1 MKLSGLARLGIIGT
15 ILTCIACFT
24 PVAVFLLGAIG
35 FAAWGGYLDYVLF
48 PLLALFVGL
57 VVFGLVRRQRD
68 MKSGTERADEKRSCC
83 L

>member
-1 MKLSGLARLGIIGT
+1 MKLSGLARLAIIGT

-35 FAAWGGYLDYVLF
+35 LVALGGNLDYVLF

-57 VVFGLVRRQRD
+57 VVFGLVRRRP
-68 MKSGTERADEKRSCC
+68 GERRIGVS
-83 L
+83 